1 MPAMLS
7 VAAVLLGSEQEA
19 PLSVIVTVVLFVPEP
34 APVAVQELKPVPS
47 VIVGVAGTTKAVL
60 KTAVIV
66 SPADSAPL
74 ELVVK
79 PAVQVVVALNTCEA
93 PLNVTLE
100 TLVAAAIVTAEA
112 GFVATVSV
120 LVWTENVLAA

>member
-1 MPAMLS
+1 
-7 VAAVLLGSEQEA
+7 
-19 PLSVIVTVVLFVPEP
+19 
-34 APVAVQELKPVPS
+34 

>member
-1 MPAMLS
+1 MLS

>member
-34 APVAVQELKPVPS
+34 APVAVQEVKPVPS

-66 SPADSAPL
+66 SPEDSAPL

-79 PAVQVVVALNTCEA
+79 PTVQVDRAPPVWGE

-100 TLVAAAIVTAEA
+100 TLVAGAIVTAEA
-112 GFVATVSV
+112 GFVAAASA
-120 LVWTENVLAA
+120 LVATLNVFAA